1 MTESSAESAL
11 YALSTGHKVGRNFR
25 LMVHETLADD
35 ILLNLRCDNEAT
47 IAMLDNPS
55 WRTRYLSIYGET
67 IRQEVKLENAILT
80 YPKTLLRLFFC
91 LARLFEFSGVIFR
104 DPPRISFKTSIKIAS
119 RGYLYFLRLFFAS
132 RGLF

>member
-1 MTESSAESAL
+1 MAESSAESEL

-67 IRQEVKLENAILT
+67 IRQEIKLENAILT
-80 YPKTLLRLFFC
+80 YVDTNHQLADVLTKPTSAAVNDRIYPLWGLIPKS
-91 LARLFEFSGVIFR
+91 A
-104 DPPRISFKTSIKIAS
+104 
-119 RGYLYFLRLFFAS
+119 
-132 RGLF
+132 